1 MYLGGFGF
9 KLGIAFCRVSSLL
22 SCDDDGQGNREQQ
35 PVANPCFH
43 VRACLNMP
51 CTGAR
56 QAQMSNLPF
65 FIHLAPNVTL
75 IVHTYEGIVEEAV
88 IDPDLLDTLPEHAV
102 CTRARAREPDL
113 VYAPITYQYFHDRDK

>member
-1 MYLGGFGF
+1 
-9 KLGIAFCRVSSLL
+9 
-22 SCDDDGQGNREQQ
+22 
-35 PVANPCFH
+35 
-43 VRACLNMP
+43 
-51 CTGAR
+51 
-56 QAQMSNLPF
+56 MSNLPF

-113 VYAPITYQYFHDRDK
+113 VYAHITYQYFHDRDK